1 MSAHAAPRMHPLTG
15 ERLLAACDRAEG
27 EHALLRAINLLAVA
41 LPEVDAE
48 QLLQLSLA
56 ERNRLLL
63 QLHRLSYGN
72 MLDGYATCTACGAA
86 MEFSLSITVALEGI
100 DSTQSPALEWSE
112 DGTPLRLRQVS
123 TADLLATLHASSAEQ
138 AEIALLA
145 RCLEL
150 DMDVGCDAPS
160 VTAYAT
166 RPSVREHFEHLH
178 ANSELRCNL
187 RCPDCAHSER
197 WELDLAHFLWLK
209 TRHAAHRLL
218 ADIHTIA
225 LHYGW
230 SEAAIANMSAPR
242 RDAYL
247 ELLSA

>member
-1 MSAHAAPRMHPLTG
+1 MSAYAVPRMHPLTG

-27 EHALLRAINLLAVA
+27 EHALVRAISLLAAA
-41 LPEVDAE
+41 LPDVEAE
-48 QLLQLSLA
+48 QLLQLPLA

-63 QLHRLSYGN
+63 QLHRLSYGT

-86 MEFSLSITVALEGI
+86 MEFSLPVAVALEGI
-100 DSTQSPALEWSE
+100 DGTPSPTIDWSE
-112 DGTPLRLRQVS
+112 DGVPLQLRQVT
-123 TADLLATLHASSAEQ
+123 TADLLATLQASSAEQ
-138 AEIALLA
+138 AESTLLA
-145 RCLEL
+145 RCLEV
-150 DMDVGCDAPS
+150 DAERDAPAAA
-160 VTAYAT
+160 TYAM
-166 RPSVREHFEHLH
+166 RASVREHFERLH

-197 WELDLAHFLWLK
+197 WELDLAHFIWLK

-230 SEAAIANMSAPR
+230 SEAAIANMSTPR

-247 ELLSA
+247 ELLNA